1 MKDMIKDTD
10 EQSDAETQRAQ
21 SGRVPST
28 GMSIPVELGFIPL
41 LVPGY
46 VYLPGSFLK
55 PLL

>member
-1 MKDMIKDTD
+1 MNSQM
-10 EQSDAETQRAQ
+10 QRHKGHSLGGSQAQ
-21 SGRVPST
+21 EG
-28 GMSIPVELGFIPL
+28 IPVELGFIPL